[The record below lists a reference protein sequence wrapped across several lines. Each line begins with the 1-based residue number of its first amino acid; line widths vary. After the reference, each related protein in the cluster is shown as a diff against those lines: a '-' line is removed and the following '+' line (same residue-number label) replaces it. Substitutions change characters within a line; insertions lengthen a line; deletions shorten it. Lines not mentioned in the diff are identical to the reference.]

1 MLDRITR
8 RRLSGGGGQQVYM
21 EERFCFF
28 SLLLSRGCGQVKERK
43 PTESTTADGVGM
55 NTGEEE
61 EDEEEEEEKERKK
74 KKRVW
79 PRCGAWDRLPCN

>member
-74 KKRVW
+74 KKKSLAPLRSLG
-79 PRCGAWDRLPCN
+79 PAPL

>member
-1 MLDRITR
+1 MVGGNRYIWR
-8 RRLSGGGGQQVYM
+8 RDFL
-21 EERFCFF
+21 FF
-28 SLLLSRGCGQVKERK
+28 FLLLSRGCGQVKERK

-61 EDEEEEEEKERKK
+61 EDEEEEEKERKK